1 MEYEWDP
8 KKWLSNIEK
17 HGIDFVD
24 AVLVLEDKLA
34 LTIEIDEPAHGER
47 RLVTVGSDP
56 EGRILTVVYTYREK
70 KIRMIS
76 ARRAS
81 KSERRQYEEI

>member
-8 KKWLSNIEK
+8 QKRLSNIEK
-17 HGIDFVD
+17 HDIDFVD
-24 AVLVLEDKLA
+24 AILVLEDKLA
-34 LTIEIDEPAHGER
+34 LTIEIDELTHQEK

-56 EGRILTVVYTYREK
+56 EGRILTVVYTYRKEN
-70 KIRMIS
+70 IRIIS

-81 KSERRQYEEI
+81 RSERRQYEES